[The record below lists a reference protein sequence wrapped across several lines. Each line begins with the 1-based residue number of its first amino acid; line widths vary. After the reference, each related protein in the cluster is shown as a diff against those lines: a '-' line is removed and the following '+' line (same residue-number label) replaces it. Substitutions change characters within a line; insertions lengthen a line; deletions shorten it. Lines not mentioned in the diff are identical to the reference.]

1 MASMTTQD
9 RMNIK
14 EIAEYIG
21 VSKFRIRSKSWREK
35 TGIPV
40 GKLGKEL
47 VSYRPILD
55 KWIERRLN
63 G

>member
-1 MASMTTQD
+1 MSPQD

-14 EIAEYIG
+14 EISEYIG
-21 VSKFRIRSKSWREK
+21 VSKNRIQSKPWREK

-47 VSYRPILD
+47 ISYRPLLD
-55 KWIERRLN
+55 KWIERKLN

>member
-1 MASMTTQD
+1 MTKEG
-9 RMNIK
+9 RMNLT
-14 EIAEYIG
+14 EVSEYIG
-21 VSKFRIRSKSWREK
+21 VSKNRIQSRLWREK

-47 VSYRPILD
+47 VSFRQLLD
-55 KWIERRLN
+55 EWIKKRLN